1 LDICTPPERPPVHSA
16 EQQTAEVITGFGNNI
31 ARPDSQFPRMDI
43 GSWGL
48 TRGLNYG
55 FAFAARRKKFSPE
68 SEDCTK
74 LSQGTGIVM
83 PEVVDPIYSEPQ
95 HEAAFFYGLFIR
107 GVPLQKLRADIDVS
121 PEVLERWQ
129 RQAVHDPWYQL
140 AVGRVLAYR
149 KNVLAIFDSLV
160 IQVLEP
166 PTQRIQ

>member
-1 LDICTPPERPPVHSA
+1 
-16 EQQTAEVITGFGNNI
+16 
-31 ARPDSQFPRMDI
+31 
-43 GSWGL
+43 
-48 TRGLNYG
+48 
-55 FAFAARRKKFSPE
+55 
-68 SEDCTK
+68 
-74 LSQGTGIVM
+74 M
-83 PEVVDPIYSEPQ
+83 PEVVDINYSEPQ

-140 AVGRVLAYR
+140 AVERVLAYR

>member
-1 LDICTPPERPPVHSA
+1 
-16 EQQTAEVITGFGNNI
+16 
-31 ARPDSQFPRMDI
+31 
-43 GSWGL
+43 
-48 TRGLNYG
+48 
-55 FAFAARRKKFSPE
+55 
-68 SEDCTK
+68 
-74 LSQGTGIVM
+74 M
-83 PEVVDPIYSEPQ
+83 PEVVDPNYSEPQ

-140 AVGRVLAYR
+140 AVERVLAYR